1 MTLFYSII
9 LDMTLLY
16 LIMFSIILFLVYFDY
31 MLGIVWSELYLS
43 IGSYS
48 ACSLISWVSGKHCV
62 GMVPIPYL
70 PAIAP
75 YILDRVVDRTSDSLV
90 ESFVV
95 HLPSIGQA
103 EHNNYREV
111 TAMFYIFLSNITM
124 RRYNLFLPWL
134 PSVIALIIVCFDAIV
149 SITYDLSL

>member
-1 MTLFYSII
+1 MTLVYSII

-31 MLGIVWSELYLS
+31 ILDIVRSELYLS

-48 ACSLISWVSGKHCV
+48 ACSLILWVSGKHCV
-62 GMVPIPYL
+62 GVVPIPYL

-75 YILDRVVDRTSDSLV
+75 YISDHVVDRGSDSPV

-95 HLPSIGQA
+95 HLPSIG
-103 EHNNYREV
+103 
-111 TAMFYIFLSNITM
+111 
-124 RRYNLFLPWL
+124 
-134 PSVIALIIVCFDAIV
+134 
-149 SITYDLSL
+149 

>member
-1 MTLFYSII
+1 MNMTLVYSII

-31 MLGIVWSELYLS
+31 MLGIVRSELYLS

-48 ACSLISWVSGKHCV
+48 AYSLISWVSGKHCV
-62 GMVPIPYL
+62 GVVPIPYL

-75 YILDRVVDRTSDSLV
+75 YIPDRVVDRGSNGPV

-103 EHNNYREV
+103 EHNYYKEV
-111 TAMFYIFLSNITM
+111 TAMYYILVISLCVDIT
-124 RRYNLFLPWL
+124 F
-134 PSVIALIIVCFDAIV
+134 SCHDCQE
-149 SITYDLSL
+149 

>member
-1 MTLFYSII
+1 MNMTLVYSII

-16 LIMFSIILFLVYFDY
+16 LIIFSIILFLVYFDY
-31 MLGIVWSELYLS
+31 MLGIVRSELYSS

-62 GMVPIPYL
+62 GVVPIPYL

-75 YILDRVVDRTSDSLV
+75 YIPDRVVDRRSDSPV
-90 ESFVV
+90 ESSVV

-103 EHNNYREV
+103 EHHYYREV
-111 TAMFYIFLSNITM
+111 MAMFHIFLSNITM
-124 RRYNLFLPWL
+124 RRYNLFLP
-134 PSVIALIIVCFDAIV
+134 
-149 SITYDLSL
+149 